1 MKGTAG
7 GTRRGRRH
15 RHAPHSL
22 RAKLTAVN
30 VMLLALGITVATA
43 VSLMGM
49 QHFLIDRVDTELVG
63 NRNALE
69 RTGFTQKEVE
79 SLRALGTLLE
89 QFAPGDRQ
97 SGLPRSDTMIV
108 ALDDR
113 GQPTSFAGIEPTSR
127 QRAIASAVADP
138 SALSRSS
145 AVRDIQVN
153 GEPYR
158 VVGTRLADGTVVL
171 MATST
176 GAMHNALRKALK
188 FDIVFGVL
196 LLVLLALVTMG
207 WARRRLRPLED
218 MVETAS
224 AIAEGDLTRRV
235 PADSPTATEIE
246 QLRVALNSML
256 HQVESA
262 FETRERSAA
271 QLRRFVADASHELRT
286 PLSAIRGYL
295 QLYDRGMLRGPVER
309 SRALAR
315 MNAEADRMGRLVEEL
330 LTLARLDRQAP
341 LRMAPVD
348 LAQLVRDGADD
359 LRAQQPDRPVA
370 LSASGPL
377 AVQGDE
383 SALRQIV
390 GNLLGNV
397 RAHTPVTAPVTLE
410 LARQPGGDGRPGWVR
425 LTVADEGP
433 GMAAQDA
440 DRIFDRFF
448 RAAGGTAA
456 TREAEEPEERET
468 AVREAAVR
476 ETGPAVGRSVGVDE
490 VAADAL
496 ASGEEVPPTTADEA
510 TVGEGWR
517 EGPQPPGS
525 GLGMAIVQAVV
536 ASHGGEVSVRTAR
549 GRGLAVT
556 VLLPAATAGASHAP
570 PSGTDTVTPG
580 GTPAAPR

>member
-1 MKGTAG
+1 MKGTAS
-7 GTRRGRRH
+7 GTRRGHRH

-158 VVGTRLADGTVVL
+158 VVGARLADGTVVL

-359 LRAQQPDRPVA
+359 LRAQQPDRTVA
-370 LSASGPL
+370 LSASGRL

-397 RAHTPVTAPVTLE
+397 RAHTPVTARVRLE
-410 LARQPGGDGRPGWVR
+410 LAGQPGGDDRPGWVR
-425 LTVADEGP
+425 LTIADEGP

-456 TREAEEPEERET
+456 TREAEERET

-476 ETGPAVGRSVGVDE
+476 ETGPADGTAAGRSVGVDE

-496 ASGEEVPPTTADEA
+496 ASGEVPPATGDEA

-570 PSGTDTVTPG
+570 PSYTDTVTPG
-580 GTPAAPR
+580 GTPTAPR

>member
-1 MKGTAG
+1 MTELRNRP
-7 GTRRGRRH
+7 RRRHRH

-30 VMLLALGITVATA
+30 VLLLALGITVATA

-49 QHFLIDRVDTELVG
+49 RHFLIDRVDTELIG
-63 NRNALE
+63 NRNALA
-69 RTGFTQKEVE
+69 RTGFTQKEIS
-79 SLRALGTLLE
+79 SLKALGTLLE
-89 QFAPGDRQ
+89 QFAPGHRQ

-108 ALDDR
+108 ALDAHGR
-113 GQPTSFAGIEPTSR
+113 PTAFAGIEPTSR

-138 SALSRSS
+138 AALVRSG
-145 AVRDIQVN
+145 AVLEIQVK

-158 VVGTRLADGTVVL
+158 AVGTRLSDGTVVL

-188 FDIVFGVL
+188 FDIVFGLL

-295 QLYDRGMLRGPVER
+295 QLYDRGMLSGPVER
-309 SRALAR
+309 ARALAR

-330 LTLARLDRQAP
+330 LTLARLDRQTP
-341 LRMAPVD
+341 LRMAAVD
-348 LAQLVRDGADD
+348 LGQLVRDGADD
-359 LRAQQPDRPVA
+359 LRAQQPDRPVD
-370 LSASGPL
+370 LRTGGRT

-397 RAHTPVTAPVTLE
+397 RAHTPETARVRVE
-410 LARQPGGDGRPGWVR
+410 LAREDAGDDRPGWVR

-433 GMAAQDA
+433 GMAARDA

-448 RAAGGTAA
+448 RAAGGAAA
-456 TREAEEPEERET
+456 TRETAAEEPP
-468 AVREAAVR
+468 VREAETGEAETGETEVRGTEVR
-476 ETGPAVGRSVGVDE
+476 EDPS
-490 VAADAL
+490 
-496 ASGEEVPPTTADEA
+496 
-510 TVGEGWR
+510 
-517 EGPQPPGS
+517 PQAPGS

-536 ASHGGEVSVRTAR
+536 ASHGGEVTVRTAR

-556 VLLPAATAGASHAP
+556 VLLPAATPGASLAPSSSDADAITPGVRPAP
-570 PSGTDTVTPG
+570 P
-580 GTPAAPR
+580 R